1 MREWYPAITTT
12 SCRQSLMVK
21 FNLTET
27 DLTSLSHSILN
38 NALLSGWCP
47 NTEIIKS
54 VLFLLSSVEE
64 IRSVEKR
71 VIVFYEKKAGPLVLY
86 ELRSLPFS
94 TCPLLPFNFR
104 KYLLCSGV

>member
-71 VIVFYEKKAGPLVLY
+71 VIVFYEKKSRPARTLRAKKPPLFD
-86 ELRSLPFS
+86 LPPP
-94 TCPLLPFNFR
+94 PL
-104 KYLLCSGV
+104 